1 MKIEW
6 NDGFKIRVSK
16 EDEVLIS
23 ANREGLLS
31 LARQLQM
38 LAEEPEGSHIHYD
51 EYSCLEEGSADLII
65 EKKD

>member
-1 MKIEW
+1 MRLGSGRKTFAHPEAGSP
-6 NDGFKIRVSK
+6 DGF
-16 EDEVLIS
+16 L
-23 ANREGLLS
+23 NREGLLS